1 METSGPSSETTHA
14 STTSTAGYLLM
25 AIAFFGIFVYGLLT
39 ALPGTVI
46 PDLERNKFLA
56 DDAVVGSF
64 LRINAIGA
72 ILAYVVSG
80 PLTDKL
86 GKKFTLSMGAILV
99 IASMIGFGFVVKSV
113 QPTSAKF

>member
-1 METSGPSSETTHA
+1 METSPPSS
-14 STTSTAGYLLM
+14 TARGPLLM

-46 PDLERNKFLA
+46 PDLERSKFLP

-86 GKKFTLSMGAILV
+86 GKKFTLAMGAILV
-99 IASMIGFGFVVKSV
+99 IASMIGFGFVVQNV
-113 QPTSAKF
+113 QPSAAKFLI